1 MHQHTGGGISEMSA
15 TAQVLSFVD
24 FDDDDA
30 ALSAARQTHQTL
42 IDTQERMGMMLD
54 VMPMGLLIHTEQGI
68 LFANQEACRMLEVT
82 NEAAVGQHLLDFVAP
97 NQFTSVMEQFAAS
110 FRTCDMHSQETRLAH
125 SSGEDVHIKLISC
138 KLPWHGNPVI
148 QVLLQDISDL
158 KKTELKLRLLS
169 QRDPLTGTYNR
180 RFALHEAET
189 LLSAANGRS
198 LGVLLVD
205 ADHFKAVNDTYGHA
219 SGDAAL
225 IAMAEIGCELTSQ
238 YPGERLAPF
247 CRFGGEEF
255 VALLPDCD
263 ATQAREF
270 AEHLRKRVMSRRIA
284 GPDGEFSI
292 TVSIGVSTA
301 QPGTSFDAA
310 LARADKA
317 LYVAKASGRNRVEAG

>member
-1 MHQHTGGGISEMSA
+1 MSA

-30 ALSAARQTHQTL
+30 ALSAARKTHQTL

-82 NEAAVGQHLLDFVAP
+82 SQAAVGQHLLDFVAQS
-97 NQFTSVMEQFAAS
+97 QFASVMEQFAAS

-125 SSGEDVHIKLISC
+125 SSGEDLHIKLISC

-148 QVLLQDISDL
+148 QVLLQDITDL

-219 SGDAAL
+219 FGDAAL
-225 IAMAEIGCELTSQ
+225 IALAEIGSELTSK
-238 YPGERLAPF
+238 YPGEKLAPY

-255 VALLPDCD
+255 VALLPDCE

-270 AEHLRKRVMSRRIA
+270 AEQLRKRVMSRRIA

-301 QPGTSFDAA
+301 QPGTGFEAA

-317 LYVAKASGRNRVEAG
+317 LYVAKASGRNRVEVG

>member
-1 MHQHTGGGISEMSA
+1 MSA

-24 FDDDDA
+24 FEDDDDA
-30 ALSAARQTHQTL
+30 FDAARKTHQTL

-82 NEAAVGQHLLDFVAP
+82 NEAAVGQHLLDFVAQ
-97 NQFTSVMEQFAAS
+97 NQFTSVLEQFEAS
-110 FRTCDMHSQETRLAH
+110 FHTCDMHSQETRLAH
-125 SSGEDVHIKLISC
+125 SSGEDLHIKLISC

-148 QVLLQDISDL
+148 QVLLQDITDL

-180 RFALHEAET
+180 RFAMHEAEA
-189 LLSAANGRS
+189 LLSAPNSRS
-198 LGVLLVD
+198 LGVLIID

-219 SGDAAL
+219 AGDAAL
-225 IAMAEIGCELTSQ
+225 IALAEIGTELTSM
-238 YPGERLAPF
+238 YPGEQLAPF

-255 VALLPDCD
+255 VALLPGCD
-263 ATQAREF
+263 VAQARDF
-270 AEHLRKRVMSRRIA
+270 AEQLRQRVEGRRIV

-317 LYVAKASGRNRVEAG
+317 LYAAKASGRNRVEIG